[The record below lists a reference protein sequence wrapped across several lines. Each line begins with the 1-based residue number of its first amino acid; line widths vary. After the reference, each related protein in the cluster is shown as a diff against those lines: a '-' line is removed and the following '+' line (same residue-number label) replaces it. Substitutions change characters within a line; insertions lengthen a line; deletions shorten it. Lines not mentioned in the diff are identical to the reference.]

1 MPDHRQAIKVYV
13 TLEERRRLMEQ
24 ARNCDLSVS
33 AYLRQLGT
41 RHELKSTLDAQ
52 AVLSLIKVNADQGR
66 LGGLLK
72 LWLTDR
78 PGAGVAVFD
87 VRRLLCEI
95 EAAQGELRS
104 LLKRLNDLGA
114 FPNAKPGAIPVATR
128 DRPLPGHAP

>member
-1 MPDHRQAIKVYV
+1 M
-13 TLEERRRLMEQ
+13 ER
-24 ARNCDLSVS
+24 AKGCDLSVS

-52 AVLSLIKVNADQGR
+52 AVLSLVKVNADQGR

-72 LWLTDR
+72 LWLSDR
-78 PGAGVAVFD
+78 PGAGVAAFD

-104 LLKRLNDLGA
+104 LVKRLNDPGA
-114 FPNAKPGAIPVATR
+114 FPIAKPGVIPVSTGDSLFLRNAQ
-128 DRPLPGHAP
+128 